1 MLKKKFTTV
10 TQLHTS
16 LNKDLIDYV
25 DKTLPFYSKAVRE
38 SFHTIKNSKSFNKSN
53 YNSYLQQ
60 KYDITKRTASSIISD
75 AQGRLNALIELKRY
89 EQKQLKLKISNLEK
103 NIIPKLVQKRDNNSN
118 LLNCG
123 KNVSLI
129 KQRNLRL
136 KIVSKKNKLNCLKQ
150 KLSNITY
157 QIENKKLK
165 LCFGTKD
172 LLKRNYQK
180 FKEKRDSQLSFVG
193 CKSEP
198 GCNQQLQLIFN
209 PKNNQFK
216 IKLRK
221 DFGFKKSKGK
231 DKIVEGQVYFRN
243 HKNKI
248 VSILKNKNSPL
259 TYKIIKNNNRF
270 YLYCTFEIQLEEEDY
285 LTRSSYGT
293 IGLDF
298 NKGFVTLSETNNFGD
313 LIDTDVFRYRFR
325 SGKKT
330 KTDLQKL
337 ANEVVQLSRE
347 KGKDL
352 CIENLNFTK
361 TKSKTDS
368 KIGKQYNQMIH
379 SLAYSQFINLMENS
393 AFKNSVRIIKVNPAW
408 TSSWLAKKL
417 YCPTMK
423 LNVHIGAAYVIARRG
438 QGYKDSF

>member
-1 MLKKKFTTV
+1 MLKKKFTIV

-16 LNKDLIDYV
+16 LNKDLIDYI
-25 DKTLPFYSKAVRE
+25 DLTLPSYSKAVRE

-60 KYDITKRTASSIISD
+60 KYDITKRTANSIISD

-123 KNVSLI
+123 ENVSLI

-157 QIENKKLK
+157 QIENRKLK

-221 DFGFKKSKGK
+221 DFGFKKSNEK

-259 TYKIIKNNNRF
+259 TYKIIKNKNRF
-270 YLYCTFEIQLEEEDY
+270 YLYCTFEIQLEKEDY

-298 NKGFVTLSETNNFGD
+298 NKGFVTLSETNNYGD
-313 LIDTDVFRYRFR
+313 LIDVGIFRYRFR
-325 SGKKT
+325 SGTKT

-361 TKSKTDS
+361 TKSQIDS
-368 KIGKQYNQMIH
+368 KIGRQYNQMIH
-379 SLAYSQFINLMENS
+379 SLAYSQFINLIENS
-393 AFKNSVRIIKVNPAW
+393 AFKNSIRIIKVNPSW
-408 TSSWLAKKL
+408 TSWLAKKL

-423 LNVHIGAAYVIARRG
+423 LNVHVGAAYVIARRG

>member
-1 MLKKKFTTV
+1 MLKKKFTIV

-16 LNKDLIDYV
+16 LNKDLIDYI
-25 DKTLPFYSKAVRE
+25 DLTLPSYSKAVRE
-38 SFHTIKNSKSFNKSN
+38 SFHTIKNSKSFNKSS
-53 YNSYLQQ
+53 YNSLLQQ
-60 KYDITKRTASSIISD
+60 KYDITQRTANSIISD

-103 NIIPKLVQKRDNNSN
+103 NIIPKLVQKREINSN

-123 KNVSLI
+123 GKVSVI

-180 FKEKRDSQLSFVG
+180 FKERRDSQLSFVG

-270 YLYCTFEIQLEEEDY
+270 YLYCTFEIQLEKEDY

-298 NKGFVTLSETNNFGD
+298 NKGFITLSETNNYGD
-313 LIDTDVFRYRFR
+313 LIDVDIFRYRFR

-330 KTDLQKL
+330 KTDLQKI

-352 CIENLNFTK
+352 CIENLNFKK

-408 TSSWLAKKL
+408 TSWLAKKL
-417 YCPTMK
+417 YCPNMK
-423 LNVHIGAAYVIARRG
+423 LNIHIGAAYVIARRG
-438 QGYKDSF
+438 QGYKESL

>member
-136 KIVSKKNKLNCLKQ
+136 TIVSKKNKLNCLKQ

-298 NKGFVTLSETNNFGD
+298 NKGFITLSETNNYGD
-313 LIDTDVFRYRFR
+313 LIDVGIFRYRFR

-330 KTDLQKL
+330 KTDLQKI
-337 ANEVVQLSRE
+337 ASEVVQSSRE

-408 TSSWLAKKL
+408 TSWLAKKL

>member
-1 MLKKKFTTV
+1 MFKKKFTIV

-16 LNKDLIDYV
+16 SNKDLIDYI
-25 DKTLPFYSKAVRE
+25 DLTLPSYSKAVRE
-38 SFHTIKNSKSFNKSN
+38 SFHTIKNSKSFNKSS
-53 YNSYLQQ
+53 YNSLLQQ
-60 KYDITKRTASSIISD
+60 KYDITQRTANSIISD

-103 NIIPKLVQKRDNNSN
+103 NIIPKLVQKRDDNSN

-180 FKEKRDSQLSFVG
+180 FKQKRDSQLSFIG
-193 CKSEP
+193 CKSEVA
-198 GCNQQLQLIFN
+198 CNQQLQLIFN

-248 VSILKNKNSPL
+248 ISILRNKNSPL

-298 NKGFVTLSETNNFGD
+298 NKGFITLSETNNYGD
-313 LIDTDVFRYRFR
+313 LIDVDIFRYRFR

-330 KTDLQKL
+330 KTDLQKI

-352 CIENLNFTK
+352 CIENLNFIK

-379 SLAYSQFINLMENS
+379 SLAYSQFINLIENS

-408 TSSWLAKKL
+408 TSWLAKKL
-417 YCPTMK
+417 YCPIMK
-423 LNVHIGAAYVIARRG
+423 LNVHIGAAYVTARRG

>member
-1 MLKKKFTTV
+1 MLKKKFTIV

-16 LNKDLIDYV
+16 LNKDLIDYI
-25 DKTLPFYSKAVRE
+25 DLTLPSYSKAVRE
-38 SFHTIKNSKSFNKSN
+38 SFHTIKNSKSFNKSS
-53 YNSYLQQ
+53 YNSLLQQ
-60 KYDITKRTASSIISD
+60 KYDITQRTANSIISD

-123 KNVSLI
+123 ENVSLV
-129 KQRNLRL
+129 KQRNVRL

-180 FKEKRDSQLSFVG
+180 FKERRDSQLSFVG

-221 DFGFKKSKGK
+221 DFGFKKLKGK

-270 YLYCTFEIQLEEEDY
+270 YLYCTFEIQLEEEGY

-298 NKGFVTLSETNNFGD
+298 NKGFITLSETNNHGD
-313 LIDTDVFRYRFR
+313 LIDMDIFRYRFR

-330 KTDLQKL
+330 KTDLQKI

-352 CIENLNFTK
+352 CIENLNFKK

-379 SLAYSQFINLMENS
+379 SLAYSQFVNLMENS
-393 AFKNSVRIIKVNPAW
+393 AFKNSVRIIKVNPSW
-408 TSSWLAKKL
+408 TSWLAKKL

>member
-1 MLKKKFTTV
+1 MLKKKFTIV

-16 LNKDLIDYV
+16 LNKDLIDYI

-60 KYDITKRTASSIISD
+60 KYDITKRTANSIISD
-75 AQGRLNALIELKRY
+75 AQGRLNALIELKQY

-103 NIIPKLVQKRDNNSN
+103 NIIPKLVQKREINSKI
-118 LLNCG
+118 LNCG
-123 KNVSLI
+123 GKVSFI

-157 QIENKKLK
+157 QIENKKIK
-165 LCFGTKD
+165 LCFGTRD
-172 LLKRNYQK
+172 LLKRDYQK
-180 FKEKRDSQLSFVG
+180 FKQKRDSQLSFVG

-198 GCNQQLQLIFN
+198 GCNQQLQLVFN

-270 YLYCTFEIQLEEEDY
+270 YLYCTFEIQLEKEDY
-285 LTRSSYGT
+285 LTRSNYGT

-298 NKGFVTLSETNNFGD
+298 NKGFVTLSETNNYGD
-313 LIDTDVFRYRFR
+313 LIDVDIFRYRFR

-330 KTDLQKL
+330 KTDLQKI

-352 CIENLNFTK
+352 CIENLNFKK

-379 SLAYSQFINLMENS
+379 SLAYSQFINLIENS

-408 TSSWLAKKL
+408 TSWLAKKL

-423 LNVHIGAAYVIARRG
+423 LNIHIGAAYVIARRG

>member
-1 MLKKKFTTV
+1 MLKKKFTIV

-16 LNKDLIDYV
+16 LNKDLIDYI
-25 DKTLPFYSKAVRE
+25 DLTLPSYSKAVRE

-60 KYDITKRTASSIISD
+60 KYDITQRTANSIISD
-75 AQGRLNALIELKRY
+75 AQGRLNAFIELKRY
-89 EQKQLKLKISNLEK
+89 EQKQLKLKILNLEN
-103 NIIPKLVQKRDNNSN
+103 NIIPKLVQKREINSK

-123 KNVSLI
+123 GKVSFI

-136 KIVSKKNKLNCLKQ
+136 KIVSKKNKLNYLKQ

-157 QIENKKLK
+157 EIENRKLK

-259 TYKIIKNNNRF
+259 TYKIIKNKNRF
-270 YLYCTFEIQLEEEDY
+270 YLYCTFEIQLEKEDY

-337 ANEVVQLSRE
+337 ANQIVQLSRE

-368 KIGKQYNQMIH
+368 KIGRQYNQMIH
-379 SLAYSQFINLMENS
+379 SLAYSQFINLIENS

-408 TSSWLAKKL
+408 TSWLAKKL

>member
-1 MLKKKFTTV
+1 MLKKKFTIV

-16 LNKDLIDYV
+16 LNKDLIDYI
-25 DKTLPFYSKAVRE
+25 DLTLPSYSKAVRE

-60 KYDITKRTASSIISD
+60 KYDITQRTANSIISD
-75 AQGRLNALIELKRY
+75 AQGRLNAFIELKRY
-89 EQKQLKLKISNLEK
+89 EQKQLKLKILNLEN
-103 NIIPKLVQKRDNNSN
+103 NIIPKLVQKREINSK

-123 KNVSLI
+123 GKVSFI

-136 KIVSKKNKLNCLKQ
+136 KIVSKKNKLNYLKQ

-157 QIENKKLK
+157 EIENRKLK

-259 TYKIIKNNNRF
+259 TYKIIKNKNRF
-270 YLYCTFEIQLEEEDY
+270 YLYCTFEIQLEKEDY

-298 NKGFVTLSETNNFGD
+298 NKGFVTLSETNNFGY

-337 ANEVVQLSRE
+337 ANQIVQLSRE

-368 KIGKQYNQMIH
+368 KIGRQYNQMIH
-379 SLAYSQFINLMENS
+379 SLAYSQFINLIENS

-408 TSSWLAKKL
+408 TSWLAKKL

>member
-408 TSSWLAKKL
+408 TSWLAKKL

-423 LNVHIGAAYVIARRG
+423 LNIHIGAAYVIARRG

>member
-1 MLKKKFTTV
+1 LLKKKFTIV

-16 LNKDLIDYV
+16 LNKDLIDYI
-25 DKTLPFYSKAVRE
+25 DKTLPSYSKAVRE
-38 SFHTIKNSKSFNKSN
+38 SFHNIKNSKSFNKSN

-60 KYDITKRTASSIISD
+60 KYDITKRTANSIISD

-103 NIIPKLVQKRDNNSN
+103 NIIPKLVQKRGINSN

-123 KNVSLI
+123 KKVSFI

-150 KLSNITY
+150 KLSNVTY

-180 FKEKRDSQLSFVG
+180 FKQKRDSQLSFVG
-193 CKSEP
+193 CKLEP

-221 DFGFKKSKGK
+221 DFGFKKSKRK
-231 DKIVEGQVYFRN
+231 NKIVEGQVYFRN

-248 VSILKNKNSPL
+248 ISILRNKNSPL

-270 YLYCTFEIQLEEEDY
+270 YLYCTFEIQLEKEDY

-298 NKGFVTLSETNNFGD
+298 NKGFVTLAETNNFGD

-330 KTDLQKL
+330 KTDLQKI

-352 CIENLNFTK
+352 CIENLNFKK

-408 TSSWLAKKL
+408 TSWLAKKL

-423 LNVHIGAAYVIARRG
+423 LNIHIGAAYVIARRG
-438 QGYKDSF
+438 QGYKESL

>member
-1 MLKKKFTTV
+1 MLKKKFTIV

-16 LNKDLIDYV
+16 LNKDLIDYI

-38 SFHTIKNSKSFNKSN
+38 SLHTINNSKSFNKSN

-60 KYDITKRTASSIISD
+60 KYDITKRTANSIISD
-75 AQGRLNALIELKRY
+75 AQGRLNALIELKQY

-103 NIIPKLVQKRDNNSN
+103 NIIPKLVQKREINSKI
-118 LLNCG
+118 LNCG
-123 KNVSLI
+123 GKVSFI
-129 KQRNLRL
+129 KQRNLRS

-157 QIENKKLK
+157 QIENKKIK
-165 LCFGTKD
+165 LCFGTRD
-172 LLKRNYQK
+172 LLKRDYQK
-180 FKEKRDSQLSFVG
+180 FKQKRDSQLSFIG

-198 GCNQQLQLIFN
+198 GCNQQLQLVFN

-270 YLYCTFEIQLEEEDY
+270 YLYCTFEIQLEKEDY
-285 LTRSSYGT
+285 LTRSNYGT

-298 NKGFVTLSETNNFGD
+298 NKGFVTLSETNNYGD
-313 LIDTDVFRYRFR
+313 LIDVDIFRYRFR

-330 KTDLQKL
+330 KTDLQKI

-352 CIENLNFTK
+352 CIENLNFKK

-379 SLAYSQFINLMENS
+379 SLAYSQFINLIENS

-408 TSSWLAKKL
+408 TSWLAKKL

-423 LNVHIGAAYVIARRG
+423 LNIHIGAAYVIARRG

>member
-136 KIVSKKNKLNCLKQ
+136 TIVSKKNKLNCLKQ

-180 FKEKRDSQLSFVG
+180 FKEKRDSQQSFVG

-298 NKGFVTLSETNNFGD
+298 NKGFITLSETNNYGD
-313 LIDTDVFRYRFR
+313 LIDVGIFRYRFR

-330 KTDLQKL
+330 KTDLQKI
-337 ANEVVQLSRE
+337 ASEVVQSSRE

-408 TSSWLAKKL
+408 TSWLAKKL

>member
-38 SFHTIKNSKSFNKSN
+38 SFHIIKNSKSFNKSN

-221 DFGFKKSKGK
+221 DFGFKKTKGK

-298 NKGFVTLSETNNFGD
+298 NKGFITLSETNNYGD
-313 LIDTDVFRYRFR
+313 LIDVGIFRYRFR

-330 KTDLQKL
+330 KTDLQKI
-337 ANEVVQLSRE
+337 ASEVVQSSRE

-408 TSSWLAKKL
+408 TSWLAKKL

>member
-1 MLKKKFTTV
+1 MLKKKFTIV

-16 LNKDLIDYV
+16 LNKDLIDYI
-25 DKTLPFYSKAVRE
+25 DLTLPSYANAVRE
-38 SFHTIKNSKSFNKSN
+38 SFHFIKNSKSFNKSH

-60 KYDITKRTASSIISD
+60 KHKITSRTANSIISD

-89 EQKQLKLKISNLEK
+89 EQKQLKLKISNLEN

-123 KNVSLI
+123 NKVSLI

-180 FKEKRDSQLSFVG
+180 FKERRDSQLSFVG
-193 CKSEP
+193 CKSET

-221 DFGFKKSKGK
+221 DFGFKKLKGK

-248 VSILKNKNSPL
+248 ISILRNKNSLL

-270 YLYCTFEIQLEEEDY
+270 YLYCTFEIQLEKEDY

-298 NKGFVTLSETNNFGD
+298 NKGFITLSETNNYGD
-313 LIDTDVFRYRFR
+313 LIDMDIFRYRFR

-330 KTDLQKL
+330 KTDLQKI

-368 KIGKQYNQMIH
+368 KIGRQYNQMIH
-379 SLAYSQFINLMENS
+379 SLAYSQFINLIENS
-393 AFKNSVRIIKVNPAW
+393 AFKNSVKIIKVNPAW
-408 TSSWLAKKL
+408 TSWLAKKL

-423 LNVHIGAAYVIARRG
+423 LNIHIGAAYVIARRG
-438 QGYKDSF
+438 QGYKESL

>member
-1 MLKKKFTTV
+1 MLKKKFTII

-16 LNKDLIDYV
+16 LNKDLIDYI
-25 DKTLPFYSKAVRE
+25 DKTLPSYSKAVRE

-60 KYDITKRTASSIISD
+60 KYDITKRTANSIISD

-89 EQKQLKLKISNLEK
+89 EQKQLKLKISNLEN
-103 NIIPKLVQKRDNNSN
+103 NIIPKLVQKRDINSN

-123 KNVSLI
+123 EKVSFI

-136 KIVSKKNKLNCLKQ
+136 KIVSKKNRLNNLKQ

-180 FKEKRDSQLSFVG
+180 FIQKRDSQLSFVG

-198 GCNQQLQLIFN
+198 ACNQQLQLMFN
-209 PKNNQFK
+209 SRNNQFK

-221 DFGFKKSKGK
+221 DFGFKKTNGK

-248 VSILKNKNSPL
+248 ISILRNKNSPL

-270 YLYCTFEIQLEEEDY
+270 YLYCTFEIQLEEKNY

-298 NKGFVTLSETNNFGD
+298 NKGFITLSETNNYGD
-313 LIDTDVFRYRFR
+313 LIGVDIFRYRFR

-330 KTDLQKL
+330 KTDLQKI
-337 ANEVVQLSRE
+337 ANEVVQLSIE

-393 AFKNSVRIIKVNPAW
+393 AFKNSVKIIKVNPAW
-408 TSSWLAKKL
+408 TSWLAKKL

-438 QGYKDSF
+438 QGYKESL

>member
-1 MLKKKFTTV
+1 MLKKKFTIV

-16 LNKDLIDYV
+16 LNKDLIDYI
-25 DKTLPFYSKAVRE
+25 DSTLPSYAKAVRE
-38 SFHTIKNSKSFNKSN
+38 SFQIIKNSKSFNKSN

-75 AQGRLNALIELKRY
+75 AQGRFNALIELKRY
-89 EQKQLKLKISNLEK
+89 EQKQLKLKISNLEN
-103 NIIPKLVQKRDNNSN
+103 NIIPKLVQKRDSNSN

-123 KNVSLI
+123 GKVSFI

-172 LLKRNYQK
+172 LLKRNYKK
-180 FKEKRDSQLSFVG
+180 FKQRRDSQLSFVG
-193 CKSEP
+193 CKSEV

-231 DKIVEGQVYFRN
+231 DKIVEGQVYFRYY
-243 HKNKI
+243 KNKI
-248 VSILKNKNSPL
+248 VSILKNKNSPI
-259 TYKIIKNNNRF
+259 TYKIIKNKNRF
-270 YLYCTFEIQLEEEDY
+270 YLYCTFEIQLEKEDY

-313 LIDTDVFRYRFR
+313 LIDTDLFRYRFR

-330 KTDLQKL
+330 KTDLQKI

-352 CIENLNFTK
+352 CIENLNFAK

-379 SLAYSQFINLMENS
+379 SLAYSQFINLIENS

-408 TSSWLAKKL
+408 TSWLAKKL

>member
-1 MLKKKFTTV
+1 MLKKKFTIV

-16 LNKDLIDYV
+16 LNKDLIDYI
-25 DKTLPFYSKAVRE
+25 DLTLPSYSKAVRE

-60 KYDITKRTASSIISD
+60 KYDITSRTSNSIISD

-89 EQKQLKLKISNLEK
+89 EQKQLKLKILNLEN
-103 NIIPKLVQKRDNNSN
+103 NIIPKLVQKREINSN

-123 KNVSLI
+123 GKVSVI

-298 NKGFVTLSETNNFGD
+298 NKGFITLSETNNYGD
-313 LIDTDVFRYRFR
+313 LIDVGIFRYRFR

-330 KTDLQKL
+330 KTDLQKI
-337 ANEVVQLSRE
+337 ASEVVQSSRE

-408 TSSWLAKKL
+408 TSWLAKKL

>member
-1 MLKKKFTTV
+1 MIKKKFTIV
-10 TQLHTS
+10 TQLHKS

-25 DKTLPFYSKAVRE
+25 NKTLPSYSKAVRE
-38 SFHTIKNSKSFNKSN
+38 SFHNIKNSKSFNKSH

-60 KYDITKRTASSIISD
+60 KYNITRRTANSIISD
-75 AQGRLNALIELKRY
+75 AQCRLNALIELKQY
-89 EQKQLKLKISNLEK
+89 EQKQLKLKILNLEN
-103 NIIPKLVQKRDNNSN
+103 NIIPKLVQKREINSN

-123 KNVSLI
+123 GKVSVI

-157 QIENKKLK
+157 QIENRKLK

-180 FKEKRDSQLSFVG
+180 FKQKRDSQLSFVG

-221 DFGFKKSKGK
+221 DFGFKKLKGK
-231 DKIVEGQVYFRN
+231 DKVVEGQVYFRN

-248 VSILKNKNSPL
+248 ISILRNKNSPL

-270 YLYCTFEIQLEEEDY
+270 YLYCTFEIQLEKEDY

-298 NKGFVTLSETNNFGD
+298 NKGFITLSETNNYGD
-313 LIDTDVFRYRFR
+313 LIDVGIFRYRFR
-325 SGKKT
+325 SGEKT
-330 KTDLQKL
+330 KTDLQKI
-337 ANEVVQLSRE
+337 ASEVVQLSRE

-352 CIENLNFTK
+352 CIENLSFKK

-408 TSSWLAKKL
+408 TSWLAKKL
-417 YCPTMK
+417 YCPNMK
-423 LNVHIGAAYVIARRG
+423 LNIHIGAAYVIARRG
-438 QGYKDSF
+438 QGYKESL

>member
-1 MLKKKFTTV
+1 MLRKKFTIV

-16 LNKDLIDYV
+16 LNKDLIDYI
-25 DKTLPFYSKAVRE
+25 DKTLPSYSKAVRE
-38 SFHTIKNSKSFNKSN
+38 SFHTIKNSKSFNKSS
-53 YNSYLQQ
+53 YNSLLQQ
-60 KYDITKRTASSIISD
+60 KYDITQRTANSIISD

-89 EQKQLKLKISNLEK
+89 EQKQLKLKISNLEN
-103 NIIPKLVQKRDNNSN
+103 NIIPKLVQKREINSK

-123 KNVSLI
+123 GEVSFI

-180 FKEKRDSQLSFVG
+180 FKQKRDNQLSFIG
-193 CKSEP
+193 CKSEV

-248 VSILKNKNSPL
+248 ISILRNKNSPL

-270 YLYCTFEIQLEEEDY
+270 YLYCTFEIQFEEEDY

-298 NKGFVTLSETNNFGD
+298 NKGFITLSETNNYGD
-313 LIDTDVFRYRFR
+313 LIDVDIFRYRFR

-330 KTDLQKL
+330 KTDLQKI
-337 ANEVVQLSRE
+337 ANEIIQLSRE

-352 CIENLNFTK
+352 CIENLNFK
-361 TKSKTDS
+361 NTKSKTDS

-408 TSSWLAKKL
+408 TSWLAKKL

-423 LNVHIGAAYVIARRG
+423 LNIHIGAAYVIARRG
-438 QGYKDSF
+438 QGYKESL

>member
-1 MLKKKFTTV
+1 LLKKKFTIV

-16 LNKDLIDYV
+16 LNKDLIDYI
-25 DKTLPFYSKAVRE
+25 DLTLPSYSKAVRE
-38 SFHTIKNSKSFNKSN
+38 SFQNIKNSKSFNKSS
-53 YNSYLQQ
+53 YNSLLQQ
-60 KYDITKRTASSIISD
+60 KYDITQRTANSIISD

-89 EQKQLKLKISNLEK
+89 EQKQLKLKILNLEK
-103 NIIPKLVQKRDNNSN
+103 NIIPKLVQKREINSK

-123 KNVSLI
+123 GKVSFI

-150 KLSNITY
+150 KLSNVTY

-193 CKSEP
+193 CKSQP

-248 VSILKNKNSPL
+248 ISILRNKNSPL

-270 YLYCTFEIQLEEEDY
+270 YLYCTFEIQLEKEDY

-298 NKGFVTLSETNNFGD
+298 NKGFVTLSETNNYGD
-313 LIDTDVFRYRFR
+313 LIDVNIFRYRFR

-330 KTDLQKL
+330 KTDLQKI
-337 ANEVVQLSRE
+337 ANEVIKLSRE
-347 KGKDL
+347 RGKDL
-352 CIENLNFTK
+352 CIENLNFKK

-379 SLAYSQFINLMENS
+379 SLAYRQFINLMENS

-408 TSSWLAKKL
+408 TSWLAKKL
-417 YCPTMK
+417 YCPNMK
-423 LNVHIGAAYVIARRG
+423 LNIHIGAAYVIARRG
-438 QGYKDSF
+438 QGYKESL

>member
-172 LLKRNYQK
+172 LLKRNYHK

-408 TSSWLAKKL
+408 TSWLAKKL

>member
-1 MLKKKFTTV
+1 MLKKKFTIV

-16 LNKDLIDYV
+16 LNKDLIDYI
-25 DKTLPFYSKAVRE
+25 DLTLPSYSKAVRE
-38 SFHTIKNSKSFNKSN
+38 SFHTIKNSKSFNKSS
-53 YNSYLQQ
+53 YNSLLQQ
-60 KYDITKRTASSIISD
+60 KYDITQRTANSIISD

-103 NIIPKLVQKRDNNSN
+103 NIIPKLVQKREINSN

-123 KNVSLI
+123 GKVSVI

-180 FKEKRDSQLSFVG
+180 FKERRDSQLSFVG

-270 YLYCTFEIQLEEEDY
+270 YLYCTFEIQLEKEDY

-298 NKGFVTLSETNNFGD
+298 NKGFITLSETNNYGD
-313 LIDTDVFRYRFR
+313 LIDVDIFRYRFR

-330 KTDLQKL
+330 KTDLQKI

-352 CIENLNFTK
+352 CIENLNFKK
-361 TKSKTDS
+361 TKSKTDY

-408 TSSWLAKKL
+408 TSWLAKKL
-417 YCPTMK
+417 YCPNMK
-423 LNVHIGAAYVIARRG
+423 LNIHIGAAYVIARRG
-438 QGYKDSF
+438 QGYKESL

>member
-150 KLSNITY
+150 KLSNVTY

-193 CKSEP
+193 CKSEQ

-408 TSSWLAKKL
+408 TSWLAKKL

-423 LNVHIGAAYVIARRG
+423 LNIHIGAAYVIARRG

>member
-1 MLKKKFTTV
+1 MLKKKFTIV

-16 LNKDLIDYV
+16 LNKDLIDYI
-25 DKTLPFYSKAVRE
+25 DKTLPSYSKAVRE
-38 SFHTIKNSKSFNKSN
+38 SFHNIKNSKSFNKSN

-60 KYDITKRTASSIISD
+60 KYDITKRTANSIISD

-103 NIIPKLVQKRDNNSN
+103 NIIPKLVQKRGINSN

-123 KNVSLI
+123 KKVSFI

-150 KLSNITY
+150 KLSNVTY

-180 FKEKRDSQLSFVG
+180 FKQKRDSQLSFVG
-193 CKSEP
+193 CKLEP

-221 DFGFKKSKGK
+221 DFGFKKSKRK
-231 DKIVEGQVYFRN
+231 NKIVEGQVYFRN

-248 VSILKNKNSPL
+248 ISILRNKNSPL

-270 YLYCTFEIQLEEEDY
+270 YLYCTFEIQLEKEDY

-298 NKGFVTLSETNNFGD
+298 NKGFVTLAETNNFGD

-330 KTDLQKL
+330 KTDLQKI

-352 CIENLNFTK
+352 CIENLNFKK

-408 TSSWLAKKL
+408 TSWLAKKL

-423 LNVHIGAAYVIARRG
+423 LNIHIGAAYVIARRG
-438 QGYKDSF
+438 QGYKESL

>member
-1 MLKKKFTTV
+1 MLKKKFTIV

-25 DKTLPFYSKAVRE
+25 DKTLPSYSKAVRE
-38 SFHTIKNSKSFNKSN
+38 SFQTLKNSKSFNKSH

-60 KYDITKRTASSIISD
+60 KYDITQRTANSIISD

-123 KNVSLI
+123 ENVSLI

-180 FKEKRDSQLSFVG
+180 FKQKRDSQLSFVG

-270 YLYCTFEIQLEEEDY
+270 YLYCTFEIQLEKEDY

-298 NKGFVTLSETNNFGD
+298 NKGFVTLSETNNYGD
-313 LIDTDVFRYRFR
+313 LIDVDIFRYRFR

-330 KTDLQKL
+330 KTDLQKI

-352 CIENLNFTK
+352 CIENLNFKK

-379 SLAYSQFINLMENS
+379 SLAYSQFITLMENS

-408 TSSWLAKKL
+408 TSWLAKKL

-423 LNVHIGAAYVIARRG
+423 LNIHIGAAYVIARRG
-438 QGYKDSF
+438 QGYKDYF

>member
-136 KIVSKKNKLNCLKQ
+136 KLVSKKNKLNCLKQ

-172 LLKRNYQK
+172 LLKRNYHK

-408 TSSWLAKKL
+408 TSWLAKKL

>member
-1 MLKKKFTTV
+1 MLKKKFTIV

-16 LNKDLIDYV
+16 LNKDLIDYI
-25 DKTLPFYSKAVRE
+25 DLTLPSYSKAVRE
-38 SFHTIKNSKSFNKSN
+38 SFQNIKNSKSFNKSH

-60 KYDITKRTASSIISD
+60 KYDITQRTANSIISD

-89 EQKQLKLKISNLEK
+89 EQKQLKLKILNLEK
-103 NIIPKLVQKRDNNSN
+103 NIIPKLVQKREINSK

-123 KNVSLI
+123 GKVSFI

-157 QIENKKLK
+157 QIENRKLK

-180 FKEKRDSQLSFVG
+180 FKQKRDSQLSFVG
-193 CKSEP
+193 CKSQP

-248 VSILKNKNSPL
+248 ISILRNKNSPL

-270 YLYCTFEIQLEEEDY
+270 YLYCTFEIQLEEKDY

-298 NKGFVTLSETNNFGD
+298 NKGFVTLSETNNYGD
-313 LIDTDVFRYRFR
+313 LIDVDIFRYRFR

-330 KTDLQKL
+330 KTDLQKI
-337 ANEVVQLSRE
+337 ANEVIKLSRE
-347 KGKDL
+347 RGKDL
-352 CIENLNFTK
+352 CIENLNFKK

-379 SLAYSQFINLMENS
+379 SLAYRQFINLMENS

-408 TSSWLAKKL
+408 TSWLAKKTL
-417 YCPTMK
+417 LSQYETQYSYWSRIRDCQTWTR
-423 LNVHIGAAYVIARRG
+423 I
-438 QGYKDSF
+438 

>member
-1 MLKKKFTTV
+1 MLKKKFTIV

-16 LNKDLIDYV
+16 LNKDLIDYI
-25 DKTLPFYSKAVRE
+25 DLTLPSYSKAVRE
-38 SFHTIKNSKSFNKSN
+38 SFQNIKNSKSFNKSH

-60 KYDITKRTASSIISD
+60 KYDITQRTANSIISD

-89 EQKQLKLKISNLEK
+89 EQKQLKLKILNLEK
-103 NIIPKLVQKRDNNSN
+103 NIIPKLVQKREINSK

-123 KNVSLI
+123 GKVSFI

-157 QIENKKLK
+157 QIENRKLK

-180 FKEKRDSQLSFVG
+180 FKQKRDSQLSFVG
-193 CKSEP
+193 CKSQP

-248 VSILKNKNSPL
+248 ISILRNKNSPL

-270 YLYCTFEIQLEEEDY
+270 YLYCTFEIQLEEKDY

-298 NKGFVTLSETNNFGD
+298 NKGFVTLSETNNYGD
-313 LIDTDVFRYRFR
+313 LIDVDIFRYRFR
-325 SGKKT
+325 FGKKT
-330 KTDLQKL
+330 KTDLQKI
-337 ANEVVQLSRE
+337 ANEVIKLSRE
-347 KGKDL
+347 RGKDL
-352 CIENLNFTK
+352 CIENLNFKK

-379 SLAYSQFINLMENS
+379 SLAYRQFINLMENS
-393 AFKNSVRIIKVNPAW
+393 AFKHSVRIIKVNPAW
-408 TSSWLAKKL
+408 TSWLAKKL
-417 YCPTMK
+417 YCPNMK
-423 LNVHIGAAYVIARRG
+423 LNIHIGAAYVIARRG
-438 QGYKDSF
+438 QGYKESL

>member
-1 MLKKKFTTV
+1 MLRKKFTIV

-16 LNKDLIDYV
+16 LNKDLIDYI
-25 DKTLPFYSKAVRE
+25 DKTLPSYSKAVRE
-38 SFHTIKNSKSFNKSN
+38 SFHNIKNSKSFNKSN

-60 KYDITKRTASSIISD
+60 KYDITKRTANSIISD

-103 NIIPKLVQKRDNNSN
+103 NIIPKLVQKRDINSN

-123 KNVSLI
+123 ENVSLI

-150 KLSNITY
+150 KLSNVTY

-180 FKEKRDSQLSFVG
+180 FKQKRDSQLSFVG

-198 GCNQQLQLIFN
+198 GCNQQLQLIFY

-231 DKIVEGQVYFRN
+231 NKIVEGQVYFRN

-248 VSILKNKNSPL
+248 ISILRNKNSPL

-270 YLYCTFEIQLEEEDY
+270 YLYCTFEIQLEKEDY

-298 NKGFVTLSETNNFGD
+298 NKGFVTLAETNNFGD

-330 KTDLQKL
+330 KTDLQKI
-337 ANEVVQLSRE
+337 ANEIIQLSRE

-408 TSSWLAKKL
+408 TSWLAKKL

-423 LNVHIGAAYVIARRG
+423 LNIHIGAAYVIARRG
-438 QGYKDSF
+438 QGYKESL

>member
-136 KIVSKKNKLNCLKQ
+136 KIVSKNNKLNCLKQ

-298 NKGFVTLSETNNFGD
+298 NKGFITLSETNNYGD
-313 LIDTDVFRYRFR
+313 LIDVGIFRYRFR

-330 KTDLQKL
+330 KTDLQKI
-337 ANEVVQLSRE
+337 ASEVVQSSRE

-408 TSSWLAKKL
+408 TSWLAKKL

>member
-1 MLKKKFTTV
+1 MLKKKFTIV

-16 LNKDLIDYV
+16 LNKDLIDYI
-25 DKTLPFYSKAVRE
+25 DLTLPSYSKAVRE

-60 KYDITKRTASSIISD
+60 KYDITKRTANSIISD

-123 KNVSLI
+123 ENVSLI

-157 QIENKKLK
+157 QIENRKLK

-259 TYKIIKNNNRF
+259 TYKIIKNKNRF
-270 YLYCTFEIQLEEEDY
+270 YLYCTFEIQLEKEDY

-298 NKGFVTLSETNNFGD
+298 NKGFVTLSETNNYGD
-313 LIDTDVFRYRFR
+313 LIDVGIFRYRFR
-325 SGKKT
+325 SGTKT

-361 TKSKTDS
+361 TKSQIDS
-368 KIGKQYNQMIH
+368 KIGRQYNQMIH
-379 SLAYSQFINLMENS
+379 SLAYSQFINLIENS
-393 AFKNSVRIIKVNPAW
+393 AFKNSIRIIKVNPSW
-408 TSSWLAKKL
+408 TSWLAKKL

-423 LNVHIGAAYVIARRG
+423 LNVHVGAAYVIARRG

>member
-1 MLKKKFTTV
+1 MLKKKFTIV

-16 LNKDLIDYV
+16 LNKDLIDYI
-25 DKTLPFYSKAVRE
+25 DKTLPSYSKAVME
-38 SFHTIKNSKSFNKSN
+38 SFQTIKNSKSFNKLN

-60 KYDITKRTASSIISD
+60 KYDITKRTANSIISD

-89 EQKQLKLKISNLEK
+89 EQKQLKSKISNLEK
-103 NIIPKLVQKRDNNSN
+103 NIIPKLVQKREINSN

-123 KNVSLI
+123 KKVSFI

-180 FKEKRDSQLSFVG
+180 FKQKRDSQLSFVG

-221 DFGFKKSKGK
+221 DFGLKKSKGK

-248 VSILKNKNSPL
+248 VSILQNKNSPL

-270 YLYCTFEIQLEEEDY
+270 YLYCIFEIQLEKEDY

-298 NKGFVTLSETNNFGD
+298 NKGFVTLSETNNYGD
-313 LIDTDVFRYRFR
+313 LIDVDIFRYRFR

-330 KTDLQKL
+330 KTDLQKI

-347 KGKDL
+347 RGKDL

-379 SLAYSQFINLMENS
+379 SLAYSQFIKLMESS

-408 TSSWLAKKL
+408 TSWLAKKL

-438 QGYKDSF
+438 QGYKESL

>member
-1 MLKKKFTTV
+1 MLKKKFTIV

-16 LNKDLIDYV
+16 LNKDLIDYI
-25 DKTLPFYSKAVRE
+25 DLTLPSYSKAVRE
-38 SFHTIKNSKSFNKSN
+38 SFHTIKNSKSFNKSS
-53 YNSYLQQ
+53 YNSLLQQ
-60 KYDITKRTASSIISD
+60 KYDITQRTANSIISD

-103 NIIPKLVQKRDNNSN
+103 NIIPKLVQKREINSN

-123 KNVSLI
+123 GKVSVI

-180 FKEKRDSQLSFVG
+180 FKERRDSQLSFVG

-270 YLYCTFEIQLEEEDY
+270 YLYCTFEIQLEKEDY

-298 NKGFVTLSETNNFGD
+298 NKGFITLSETNNYGD
-313 LIDTDVFRYRFR
+313 LIDVDIFRYRFR

-330 KTDLQKL
+330 KTDLQKI

-352 CIENLNFTK
+352 CIENLNFKK

-393 AFKNSVRIIKVNPAW
+393 AFENSVRIIKVNPAW
-408 TSSWLAKKL
+408 TSWLAKKL
-417 YCPTMK
+417 YCPNMK
-423 LNVHIGAAYVIARRG
+423 LNIHIGAAYVIARRG
-438 QGYKDSF
+438 QGYKESL

>member
-1 MLKKKFTTV
+1 MLKKKFTIV

-16 LNKDLIDYV
+16 LNKDLIDYI
-25 DKTLPFYSKAVRE
+25 DLTLPSYSKAVRE
-38 SFHTIKNSKSFNKSN
+38 SFQNIKNSKSFNKSH

-60 KYDITKRTASSIISD
+60 KYDITQRTANSIISD

-103 NIIPKLVQKRDNNSN
+103 NIIPKLVQKREINSN

-123 KNVSLI
+123 GKVSVI

-157 QIENKKLK
+157 QIENRKLK

-180 FKEKRDSQLSFVG
+180 FKERRDSQLSFVG

-248 VSILKNKNSPL
+248 ISILRNKNSPL

-270 YLYCTFEIQLEEEDY
+270 YLYCTFEIQLEEKDY

-298 NKGFVTLSETNNFGD
+298 NKGFVTLSETNNYGD
-313 LIDTDVFRYRFR
+313 LIDVDIFRYRFR

-330 KTDLQKL
+330 KTDLQKI
-337 ANEVVQLSRE
+337 ANEVIKLSRE
-347 KGKDL
+347 RGKDL
-352 CIENLNFTK
+352 CIENLNFKK

-379 SLAYSQFINLMENS
+379 SLAYRQFINLMENS

-408 TSSWLAKKL
+408 TSWLAKKL
-417 YCPTMK
+417 YCPNMK
-423 LNVHIGAAYVIARRG
+423 LNIHIGAAYVIARRG
-438 QGYKDSF
+438 QGYKESL

>member
-1 MLKKKFTTV
+1 MLKKKFTIV

-16 LNKDLIDYV
+16 LNKDLIDYI
-25 DKTLPFYSKAVRE
+25 DLTLPSYSKAVRE
-38 SFHTIKNSKSFNKSN
+38 SFHIIKNSKSFNKSS
-53 YNSYLQQ
+53 YNSLLQQ
-60 KYDITKRTASSIISD
+60 KYDITQRTANSIISD

-89 EQKQLKLKISNLEK
+89 EQKQLKLKISNLEN

-123 KNVSLI
+123 ENVSLI

-157 QIENKKLK
+157 QIENRKLK

-180 FKEKRDSQLSFVG
+180 FKQKRDSQLSFVG

-270 YLYCTFEIQLEEEDY
+270 YLYCTFEIQLEKEDY

-298 NKGFVTLSETNNFGD
+298 NKGFITLSETNNYGD
-313 LIDTDVFRYRFR
+313 LIDVDIFRYRFR

-330 KTDLQKL
+330 KTDLQKI
-337 ANEVVQLSRE
+337 ANEVIQLSRE

-352 CIENLNFTK
+352 CIENLNFKK

-379 SLAYSQFINLMENS
+379 SLAYSQFVNLIENS
-393 AFKNSVRIIKVNPAW
+393 AFKNSVRIIKVNPSW
-408 TSSWLAKKL
+408 TSWLAKKL

>member
-16 LNKDLIDYV
+16 LNKDLIDYI

-75 AQGRLNALIELKRY
+75 AQGGLNALIELKRY

-123 KNVSLI
+123 ENVSLI

-157 QIENKKLK
+157 QIENRKLK

-259 TYKIIKNNNRF
+259 TYKIIKNKNRF
-270 YLYCTFEIQLEEEDY
+270 YLYCTFEIQFEEEDY

-298 NKGFVTLSETNNFGD
+298 NKGFVTLSETNNYGD
-313 LIDTDVFRYRFR
+313 LIDVDVFRYRFR

-330 KTDLQKL
+330 KTDLQKI
-337 ANEVVQLSRE
+337 ANEVIQLSRE

-352 CIENLNFTK
+352 CIENLNFKK

-368 KIGKQYNQMIH
+368 KIGRQYNQMIH
-379 SLAYSQFINLMENS
+379 SLAYNQFINLIENS
-393 AFKNSVRIIKVNPAW
+393 AFKNSIRIIKVNPAW
-408 TSSWLAKKL
+408 TSWLAKKL

-423 LNVHIGAAYVIARRG
+423 LNIHIGAAYVIARRG

>member
-1 MLKKKFTTV
+1 MLKKKFTIV
-10 TQLHTS
+10 TQLHAS
-16 LNKDLIDYV
+16 LNKDLIDYI

-38 SFHTIKNSKSFNKSN
+38 SFHTIKNSKSFNKSH
-53 YNSYLQQ
+53 YNSYLQE
-60 KYDITKRTASSIISD
+60 KYDITQRTANSIISD
-75 AQGRLNALIELKRY
+75 AQGRFNALIELKRY

-103 NIIPKLVQKRDNNSN
+103 NIIPKLVQKRDRNSN

-123 KNVSLI
+123 NKVSLI

-180 FKEKRDSQLSFVG
+180 FKQKRDSQLSFVG
-193 CKSEP
+193 CKSEA

-248 VSILKNKNSPL
+248 VFILKNKNSPL

-270 YLYCTFEIQLEEEDY
+270 YLYCTFEIQLEKEDY
-285 LTRSSYGT
+285 LTRSNYGT

-298 NKGFVTLSETNNFGD
+298 NKGFVTLSETNNYGD
-313 LIDTDVFRYRFR
+313 LIDVDIFRYRFR

-330 KTDLQKL
+330 KTDLQKI

-352 CIENLNFTK
+352 CIESLNFKK

-379 SLAYSQFINLMENS
+379 SLAYSQFINLIENS

-408 TSSWLAKKL
+408 TSCLAKKL
-417 YCPTMK
+417 YCPIMK
-423 LNVHIGAAYVIARRG
+423 LNIHIGAAYVIARRG

>member
-1 MLKKKFTTV
+1 MLKKKFTIV

-16 LNKDLIDYV
+16 LNKDLIDYI
-25 DKTLPFYSKAVRE
+25 DKTIPSYSKAVRE

-60 KYDITKRTASSIISD
+60 KYDITSRTSNSIISD
-75 AQGRLNALIELKRY
+75 AQGRFNALIELKRY
-89 EQKQLKLKISNLEK
+89 EQKQLKLKILNLEK
-103 NIIPKLVQKRDNNSN
+103 NIIPKLVQKREINSN

-123 KNVSLI
+123 GKVSVI

-172 LLKRNYQK
+172 LLKRNYHK

-248 VSILKNKNSPL
+248 ISILRNKNSPL

-298 NKGFVTLSETNNFGD
+298 NKGFITLSETNNYGD
-313 LIDTDVFRYRFR
+313 LIDTDFFRYRFR

-330 KTDLQKL
+330 KTDLQKI
-337 ANEVVQLSRE
+337 ASEVVQLSRE

-379 SLAYSQFINLMENS
+379 SLAYSQFINLIENS
-393 AFKNSVRIIKVNPAW
+393 AFKNSIRIIKVNPAW
-408 TSSWLAKKL
+408 TSWLAKKL